1 MRIRVRGLQILHAGF
16 PQFLE
21 LSDWGRSLAVNV
33 PGQSGQP
40 SSPHYAHLVPLWAEG
55 RYFPLLYSR
64 EAIEKQSV
72 EKLELIP
79 W

>member
-1 MRIRVRGLQILHAGF
+1 MRIRVRGLQISHAGF

-21 LSDWGRSLAVNV
+21 LWDWGRSLAANV

-40 SSPHYAHLVPLWAEG
+40 ASPRYAGLVPLWAEG

-79 W
+79 R